1 MMARTMKMMLSDKT
15 VFVRTD
21 VSGAPLRMGQRV
33 AVLCTHD
40 DDSADERFHGCRGE
54 VVGLLYDDPAT
65 QLPAN
70 PLVLVAVDGL
80 GEEWFFL
87 NELHA
92 EPVARVHRRAPRAF
106 DAALADAG
114 HRMDA

>member
-1 MMARTMKMMLSDKT
+1 MTARTLKMTVTDAT
-15 VFVRTD
+15 VFVRSD
-21 VSGAPLRMGQRV
+21 VAGAPLRIGERV
-33 AVLCTHD
+33 AVLCSCD
-40 DDSADERFHGCRGE
+40 DDSADERFHGARGE

-92 EPVARVHRRAPRAF
+92 EPPRVRPRAASGLDVPLV
-106 DAALADAG
+106 DAAHRLDA
-114 HRMDA
+114 

>member
-1 MMARTMKMMLSDKT
+1 MTARTMKMMLSDKT

-21 VSGAPLRMGQRV
+21 VAGAPVRMGQRV
-33 AVLCTHD
+33 AVLCSDD

-92 EPVARVHRRAPRAF
+92 EPARHVIGRAERSIVEPSAI
-106 DAALADAG
+106 A
-114 HRMDA
+114 

>member
-1 MMARTMKMMLSDKT
+1 MTARTMKMMLSDKT

-21 VSGAPLRMGQRV
+21 VAGAPLRIGQRV
-33 AVLCTHD
+33 AVLCCGND
-40 DDSADERFHGCRGE
+40 ESADERFHGCRGE

-70 PLVLVAVDGL
+70 PLVLVAVTGL

-92 EPVARVHRRAPRAF
+92 EPARH
-106 DAALADAG
+106 ALG
-114 HRMDA
+114 R